1 MTPDTQGSKLKPSP
15 AETKSTPTCPAS
27 DEVNTH
33 PLTLQK
39 LIELRFEE
47 ESTDTKSGGIDEKR
61 RICPSCRKILS
72 NSSNATMAKPCGHV
86 LCQKCVRQFLAP
98 KGRPAGEPVACF
110 TCDGPVSGKAP
121 ASGEKDA
128 LPLGLVPLKS
138 EGTGFS
144 ARGASTIK
152 KSSVAFQC

>member
-1 MTPDTQGSKLKPSP
+1 MTPDTQSSKLKPSSSE
-15 AETKSTPTCPAS
+15 AKSTPACPAS
-27 DEVNTH
+27 NEHNTH

-39 LIELRFEE
+39 LIELHFEE
-47 ESTDTKSGGIDEKR
+47 ESAESKGGGIDEKR

-98 KGRPAGEPVACF
+98 KGRTPGAPVSCF
-110 TCDGPVSGKAP
+110 TCDAPVSGKAP
-121 ASGEKDA
+121 TSGEKDA

-144 ARGASTIK
+144 ARGASTIQ